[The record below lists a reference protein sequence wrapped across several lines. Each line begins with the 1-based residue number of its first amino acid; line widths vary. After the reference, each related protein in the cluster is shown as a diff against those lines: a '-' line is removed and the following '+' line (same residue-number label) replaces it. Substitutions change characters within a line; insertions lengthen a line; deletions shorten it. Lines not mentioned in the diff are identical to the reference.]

1 MESSEEA
8 MVVVVR
14 DVTTD
19 GKETATS
26 NFFGVGFFLKKNKSE
41 AHNASIIYSIILTKK
56 KKNKQVTQKRQTSFF
71 SFFGEEKLRGNTVM
85 GFNFPINA
93 NQNKQ
98 KKRCQKSSSGKE
110 TNNHGACSG
119 QHLFLAL

>member
-56 KKNKQVTQKRQTSFF
+56 KKINRSHKKDKLLFF
-71 SFFGEEKLRGNTVM
+71 
-85 GFNFPINA
+85 
-93 NQNKQ
+93 
-98 KKRCQKSSSGKE
+98 
-110 TNNHGACSG
+110 
-119 QHLFLAL
+119 LFLVRKN